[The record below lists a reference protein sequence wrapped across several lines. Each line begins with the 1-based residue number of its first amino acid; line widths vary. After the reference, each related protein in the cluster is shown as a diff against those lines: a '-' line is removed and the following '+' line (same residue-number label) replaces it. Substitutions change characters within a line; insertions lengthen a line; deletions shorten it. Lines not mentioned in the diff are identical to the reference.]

1 MAKTIKNDKL
11 ARRQRTKRKIR
22 RNLNGT
28 DVKPRVSVFRS
39 TKHIY
44 AQVISDESNK
54 TLFGVSTLD
63 KDFAGKLA
71 KLGDNKEEGRTS
83 ESKKSVNAAKV
94 VGMMIAERMETEGIK
109 EAVYHRNCF
118 MYQGRIKA
126 LADGMRVA
134 GFKI

>member
-54 TLFGVSTLD
+54 TIFGVSTLD
-63 KDFAGKLA
+63 KDFSSKLA
-71 KLGDNKEEGRTS
+71 KLGDNREEGRTA

-94 VGMMIAERMETEGIK
+94 IGMMVAERMEKEGIK
-109 EAVYHRNCF
+109 EAVYDRNGF
-118 MYQGRIKA
+118 RYQGRIKA

>member
-11 ARRQRTKRKIR
+11 ARRQRTKRRIR
-22 RNLNGT
+22 RNVIGT
-28 DVKPRVSVFRS
+28 DAKPRVSVFRS

-44 AQVISDESNK
+44 AQVISDESQK
-54 TLFGVSTLD
+54 TIFGVSTLD
-63 KDFAGKLA
+63 KDFSSRLA
-71 KLGDNKEEGRTS
+71 NLGDNREEGRTA

-94 VGMMIAERMETEGIK
+94 VGMMIAERMEKEGIK
-109 EAVYHRNCF
+109 EAVYDRNGF
-118 MYQGRIKA
+118 RYQGRIKA